1 MPLRPC
7 PVPAAATWP
16 CGSCPWQGSLPP
28 HASVW
33 PGCRWAGEEVTG
45 TSPSGS
51 PGASAPSWNPGP
63 ICGDGSLHGAG
74 TSQAGCPEGG
84 PAWVSS
90 DPTAQT
96 LRAAPL
102 ELGPGTRCAPSR
114 EASCGSRHSPA
125 LVPLGYAVARFLSL
139 PRPPP
144 PGFRAP
150 FSARVSR
157 SGCASPRRVRRSA
170 RSGLLGVTSGPAEHT
185 CLDAGDVPRHICPFS
200 SHVRPP

>member
-90 DPTAQT
+90 HPTAQT

-102 ELGPGTRCAPSR
+102 ELRPGTRCAPSR
-114 EASCGSRHSPA
+114 DSILWQQALPCPRAARVRRRSLPLPSPPTPSR
-125 LVPLGYAVARFLSL
+125 L
-139 PRPPP
+139 PRP
-144 PGFRAP
+144 FLRACIP
-150 FSARVSR
+150 ERV
-157 SGCASPRRVRRSA
+157 CKPAQ
-170 RSGLLGVTSGPAEHT
+170 GPAVRQERT
-185 CLDAGDVPRHICPFS
+185 AGRHLRPR
-200 SHVRPP
+200 